1 MKARV
6 RAIPKSANWLPAML
20 FLLLAGTYA
29 LAQQPAAAS
38 IGKETQALV
47 DSGQVAIEQG
57 RYEDALRAFNKA
69 FVLAGRI
76 PQTAALIQVK
86 IGNVYMIQRKPDAAS
101 ASFQRAIALDPN
113 YALAHN
119 NLGEAFGETRQYT
132 RALEAFNK
140 AIALD
145 AQLSRARYNIGI
157 TYTRMGNLKYAEFVF
172 RVLVRE
178 RPEYDLG
185 FDGLAVTIARAGRP
199 REAIPFHQKAIT
211 LNPREP
217 SYCYNLGLS
226 YLMAGDTA
234 KAGEQQQRLL
244 KIAPEMADRLASA
257 IVKRGMR

>member
-1 MKARV
+1 MKASV
-6 RAIPKSANWLPAML
+6 RATLKSVPILL
-20 FLLLAGTYA
+20 FAA
-29 LAQQPAAAS
+29 LASLGTFAQTPVAPQ

-47 DSGQVAIEQG
+47 DSGQAAIERGQ
-57 RYEDALRAFNKA
+57 YDDALRAFNKA
-69 FVLAGRI
+69 YILANRI

-86 IGNVYMIQRKPDAAS
+86 IGNVYMMQRKFDAAS
-101 ASFQRAIALDPN
+101 ASFQRAAALDPN
-113 YALAHN
+113 YALAQN
-119 NLGEAFGETRQYT
+119 NLGEVYGEARQYN

-145 AQLSRARYNIGI
+145 PQLSRARYNIGI

-178 RPEYDLG
+178 RPNYDLG

-199 REAIPFHQKAIT
+199 REAISFHQKAIT

-217 SYCYNLGLS
+217 SYYYNLGLS

-244 KIAPEMADRLASA
+244 KIAPELADRLASA
-257 IVKRGMR
+257 IVKRSMR